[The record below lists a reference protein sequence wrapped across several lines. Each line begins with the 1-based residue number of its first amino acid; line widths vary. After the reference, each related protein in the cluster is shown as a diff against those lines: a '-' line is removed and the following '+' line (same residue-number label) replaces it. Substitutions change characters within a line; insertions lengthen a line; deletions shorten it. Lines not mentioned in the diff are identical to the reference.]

1 MQTDFSRLGGMSKT
15 MTPMPAESLKR
26 TDVVEQRS
34 EMVGRKLN
42 FFGGE
47 VVPQEEAQQL

>member
-1 MQTDFSRLGGMSKT
+1 MQTNFSRLGGMSKT
-15 MTPMPAESLKR
+15 MTPMPVESLKR
-26 TDVVEQRS
+26 TDIVEQRS

-47 VVPQEEAQQL
+47 ALPQEESQQL